1 MPRDI
6 RDPLNRHRR
15 HEVCEMRHS
24 HLAPPDP
31 MRLTMS
37 KKLRRLGNQTRGKDG
52 SARDGTADV
61 AVNVIAS
68 PYKSPVLLSMLR
80 NGTCP
85 VTQ

>member
-1 MPRDI
+1 MTHDI
-6 RDPLNRHRR
+6 TYPLNGHRR
-15 HEVCEMRHS
+15 HEVCGMRHS

-52 SARDGTADV
+52 SARDGTVDV
-61 AVNVIAS
+61 ALNVTRL
-68 PYKSPVLLSMLR
+68 PYKSPLLLSMLR
-80 NGTCP
+80 NGACP